1 MNFIFD
7 NIFLVCIAL
16 FSAGALLWPY
26 IRPGSKISH
35 LDATKMINKGK
46 ITILDIR
53 ELSEFRSGHLR
64 NAIHVPLADLPNRLP
79 KLEKFKSQ
87 PVIVVCKNGTRASS
101 AVSQLKS
108 AGFKEVYNLEGGI
121 DAWQQKGM
129 PTTL

>member
-7 NIFLVCIAL
+7 NIFLVCVAL

-26 IRPGSKISH
+26 VRPGAKITQ
-35 LDATKMINKGK
+35 LDATKLINKGK
-46 ITILDIR
+46 VTIIDVR
-53 ELSEFRSGHLR
+53 DLSEFRSGHLR
-64 NAIHVPLADLPNRLP
+64 NAIHVPLADLPSRMS

-87 PVIVVCKNGTRASS
+87 PVILVCKNGTRAST
-101 AVSQLKS
+101 AITQLKQ

>member
-1 MNFIFD
+1 
-7 NIFLVCIAL
+7 
-16 FSAGALLWPY
+16 
-26 IRPGSKISH
+26 
-35 LDATKMINKGK
+35 MINKGNV
-46 ITILDIR
+46 TILDIR

-87 PVIVVCKNGTRASS
+87 PVIVVCKNGSRASS
-101 AVSQLKS
+101 AVSQLKN